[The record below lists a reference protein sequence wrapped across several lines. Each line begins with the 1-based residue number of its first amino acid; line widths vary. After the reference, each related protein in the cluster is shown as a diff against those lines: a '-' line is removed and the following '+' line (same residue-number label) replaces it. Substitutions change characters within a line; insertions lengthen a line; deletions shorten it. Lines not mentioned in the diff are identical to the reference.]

1 MSVAP
6 GYPIRQWTDE
16 ALDAHASVGPHAG
29 MTCQGCIQLERRV
42 YERAAVDAGL
52 VSERFAEGWL

>member
-16 ALDAHASVGPHAG
+16 DLDDHTNAGPHAS
-29 MTCQGCIQLERRV
+29 MTCQGCIQLERREV
-42 YERAAVDAGL
+42 ERAAVDTGEVITQL
-52 VSERFAEGWL
+52 AEGWL